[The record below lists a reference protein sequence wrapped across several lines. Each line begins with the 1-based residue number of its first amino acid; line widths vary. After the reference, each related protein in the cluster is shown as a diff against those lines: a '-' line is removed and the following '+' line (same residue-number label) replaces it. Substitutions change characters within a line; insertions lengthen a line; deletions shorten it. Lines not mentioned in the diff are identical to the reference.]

1 VNLTRR
7 KFLGSAG
14 AAGVLAATGG
24 WRYSARAGQL
34 VVPPPAPERSG
45 IEHIVVVMME
55 NRSFDH
61 FLGWLPGADGR
72 QAGLTFRDAKG
83 QTHGTYSLSGE
94 YNGCAHPDPDHSYE
108 GGRAQYDHGA
118 MDGWL
123 HNGSGDDVFGLG
135 YYGAADRPFMSR
147 LALNYTTLD
156 RYFCSILAETYPN
169 RFFMHAATT
178 DRLHNMG
185 TTMTSLSPTIWDR
198 LSAKGVSARYYFSD
212 LPFLALWGTKYLS
225 TSAHYTQFL
234 TDAAAGTLPAVSF
247 VDPRFETETAPADI
261 PGAPN
266 DTGGGTSGDD
276 HPHGDI
282 RAGDAFLGQIFK
294 ALTTGPNW
302 ANTVLVINYDEWGGF
317 FDHVAPPR
325 VAASAEVDTDVVKGQ
340 SLLGF
345 RVPCII
351 ASPFTKGHPSGP
363 RVYGTPQRQ
372 RVPFDHT
379 SVLKLIEWRY
389 GLAPLTAR
397 DATPP
402 ANGGVGT
409 VLDAFDFRHPD
420 ASVPADIPYPL
431 PPAPDPCG
439 ANNPFPL
446 SSGPDDTWG
455 ALRRSGL
462 LSGWG
467 VA

>member
-1 VNLTRR
+1 MNLTRR
-7 KFLGSAG
+7 QFLGGAG
-14 AAGVLAATGG
+14 AAGALAATGG
-24 WRYSARAGQL
+24 WRYSARASQL
-34 VVPPPAPERSG
+34 VVPPPAPDKSG

-72 QAGLTFRDAKG
+72 QAGLTYRDANG
-83 QTHGTYSLSGE
+83 RAHSTYSLSGE

-108 GGRAQYDHGA
+108 GGRAQYNHGA

-123 HNGSGDDVFGLG
+123 HHGSGDDVFALG

-169 RFFMHAATT
+169 RFFMHGATT
-178 DRLHNMG
+178 DRLHNSS
-185 TTMTSLSPTIWDR
+185 TTTSIPTIWDR
-198 LSAKGVSARYYFSD
+198 LSARGVSARYYFSD
-212 LPFLALWGTKYLS
+212 LPFLALWGAKYIP
-225 TSAHYTQFL
+225 TAAHYSQFL
-234 TDAAAGTLPAVSF
+234 ADAAAGTLPAVSF
-247 VDPRFETETAPADI
+247 VDPRFETETAPADV
-261 PGAPN
+261 PGLPN

-325 VAASAEVDTDVVKGQ
+325 AAASAKVDTDLVKGQ

-351 ASPFTKGHPSGP
+351 ASPFTKGHPSSP

-372 RVPFDHT
+372 QAPFDHA
-379 SVLKLIEWRY
+379 SVLKLIEWRF

-397 DATPP
+397 DATP
-402 ANGGVGT
+402 AAHGGVGN
-409 VLDAFDFRHPD
+409 VLDAFDFRNPD
-420 ASVPADIPYPL
+420 ARVPPDIPF
-431 PPAPDPCG
+431 PPPPPPDPCG
-439 ANNPFPL
+439 ANNPFPRV
-446 SSGPDDTWG
+446 SGPDDTWG

-462 LSGWG
+462 LAGWN